1 MIPLVSAYLPLALA
15 LIGLTFGLVQSVRIE
30 RKFRR
35 YEPLVKRAMT
45 LMGNLGNVSQEQT
58 EIAGEVEEA
67 LKGGVFAALEQKYP
81 ELSLVLGWLEEKQ
94 PEIFAKIADNPQI
107 AVALYKKYA
116 PLITG
121 IIGGKSREQ
130 RQMYDV

>member
-1 MIPLVSAYLPLALA
+1 MDFG
-15 LIGLTFGLVQSVRIE
+15 LIGLVLGLSGLAFGIVQTWRWG
-30 RKFRR
+30 RKFGK
-35 YEPLVKRAMT
+35 YEPLIKRAMSI
-45 LMGNLGNVSQEQT
+45 MGTVGKETQVNTQVAE
-58 EIAGEVEEA
+58 EVEDA

-81 ELSLVLGWLEEKQ
+81 ELSLVLGWLEENQ

-116 PLITG
+116 PLIMG
-121 IIGGKSREQ
+121 ITGGKSREQ